1 MLIFTGVWTT
11 FYSCRMP
18 CGCSMLTIASRMTLK
33 TSTGFGSQSW
43 GWWKIM
49 GIRQLRCGGKKG
61 CGYSILSTS
70 LQWTAVSCVFI
81 FFPFSISCFWIKTS
95 ICLVKTRL
103 WVKDMDICETILPL
117 IFLALVFNCSIQT
130 FESPGWK
137 EVPFSEILNSFWI
150 KTRHKKAAY
159 PSNFPLFSRFNFEMS
174 IQKKLPYDYG
184 GFQKWWYP
192 QIIHFNRDFR
202 DFHYKPSILGY
213 LNFWKHPYLCMLE
226 ILILRWRFAGTSW
239 HLWLPNW
246 TRTTISFHLIFFESQ
261 LKLDGPRFR

>member
-1 MLIFTGVWTT
+1 
-11 FYSCRMP
+11 
-18 CGCSMLTIASRMTLK
+18 
-33 TSTGFGSQSW
+33 
-43 GWWKIM
+43 
-49 GIRQLRCGGKKG
+49 
-61 CGYSILSTS
+61 
-70 LQWTAVSCVFI
+70 
-81 FFPFSISCFWIKTS
+81 
-95 ICLVKTRL
+95 
-103 WVKDMDICETILPL
+103 MDICETILPL

-192 QIIHFNRDFR
+192 QVIHFNRV
-202 DFHYKPSILGY
+202 FHYKPSIFGY
-213 LNFWKHPYLCMLE
+213 PNFWKPPYLCMLE
-226 ILILRWRFAGTSW
+226 ILILRWWLAGTSW
-239 HLWLPNW
+239 HLWLPSW

-261 LKLDGPRFR
+261 LKLDGPRFSIDSFRIEHIIYSFQALSEYVWQLDLYSPLHIISYHPSIRSFHFSFCNSTNCCVLPHSILFFDTTLRIFSSKVKGDP